1 VHDFEHLLGI
11 LGVVERVGVMI
22 RHDVSDDELMDGWM
36 TIRGEGSE
44 CFLLGRA
51 MEEERRG
58 RGAGAPP
65 YFHNIFQCTN
75 SYLCRYPYKK

>member
-1 VHDFEHLLGI
+1 MHDFEHFLGI
-11 LGVVERVGVMI
+11 LGVVERVGIMI

-51 MEEERRG
+51 GKREGSG
-58 RGAGAPP
+58 RAPAPP